1 MRTFSRTMFLLG
13 LIALACG
20 GCGVNSGPG
29 GGTED
34 DPLPGP
40 MSGLW
45 EIPITGGTLV
55 ASITQLGDQITGF
68 GYNTDSSRN
77 GVDNIRLE
85 VNGTV
90 KDRIVKF
97 SAAGGGLRFDIE
109 ALLSPDSMYM
119 QWAYSTAPC
128 WPYED
133 GSPESQWSS
142 GAKIVP
148 LDGSFDVLAEDD
160 GSGAWAGTMKAQFTQ
175 SRDLGAIGEIHL
187 SGTITFGSEWPFG
200 PLTLTSEDWFWLH
213 AGKLVGLFRSEAG
226 DELYLCAYRTH
237 TGSDTFKGSLQRQQ
251 GSVVPGG
258 SVTFAR
264 PRQEPTLPVTDSFIY
279 VGGEDKGGL
288 GVVSAFAIDPATGR
302 ITEIPGSPFASR
314 GTPGSLAFDRAG
326 RFAFVGG
333 LNRVTV
339 LTIDPASGA
348 LNECL
353 SPPLSAEG
361 DYKVGVDPQGNFV
374 YALDMHGNTIS
385 GYAFDSA
392 FGALTEI
399 AGSPFVTGNMSRGIT
414 LDPKG
419 RFVYVPGWSSN
430 CIWAYAINLSTGALI
445 PVPGSP
451 FAGAPGPTCISVD
464 PAGRF
469 AYVTNNWGG
478 GTAQAKISV
487 YAIDS
492 VTGGLIEI
500 AGSPFAAALN
510 PEHLLI
516 DAESRFVYV
525 ANQYGRTVSA
535 YAIDPAIGA
544 LTEVPGSPY
553 SVWLW
558 PSHLAFDPEG
568 GFLYVA
574 NSGSKNL
581 SIFRIDNENGGLREI
596 EGSPVFMDDI
606 NPRTIATLRIKR

>member
-20 GCGVNSGPG
+20 GCGVNSGSG
-29 GGTED
+29 DGTED
-34 DPLPGP
+34 DSLPGP
-40 MSGLW
+40 MTGLW

-55 ASITQLGDQITGF
+55 ASITQLDDQITGF

-90 KDRIVKF
+90 KDGIVKF

-109 ALLSPDSMYM
+109 ALLSPNAMYM
-119 QWAYSTAPC
+119 QWVYSSAPC

-133 GSPESQWSS
+133 GSPEYRWSN

-148 LDGSFDVLAEDD
+148 LDGSFDVRAEDSA
-160 GSGAWAGTMKAQFTQ
+160 GGEWSGTMKAEFTQ
-175 SRDLGAIGEIHL
+175 SRELGAIGEIHL
-187 SGTITFGSEWPFG
+187 RGTITFGSEWPFG

-213 AGKLVGLFRSEAG
+213 AGKLIGLWRSPAG
-226 DELYLCAYRTH
+226 EELYLCAYRTH

-251 GSVVPGG
+251 GSVIPGG

-264 PRQEPTLPVTDSFIY
+264 PREEPTLPVTDSFIY

-288 GVVSAFAIDPATGR
+288 GVISAFVIDPATGR
-302 ITEIPGSPFASR
+302 LTEIPGSPFASR
-314 GTPGSLAFDRAG
+314 GTPGSLAFDPAG
-326 RFAFVGG
+326 RIAFVAGP
-333 LNRVTV
+333 NRVTV
-339 LTIDPASGA
+339 LTTDPASGT
-348 LNECL
+348 LNECS
-353 SPPLSAEG
+353 SPPLSTEG
-361 DYKVGVDPQGNFV
+361 DYEVGVNPQGNFV

-392 FGALTEI
+392 SGTLTEI

-419 RFVYVPGWSSN
+419 RFVYVPDWSSN
-430 CIWAYAINLSTGALI
+430 CIRAYAINPSTGALI
-445 PVPGSP
+445 PVHGSP
-451 FAGAPGPTCISVD
+451 FASAPGPTCISVD
-464 PAGRF
+464 PGGRF
-469 AYVTNNWGG
+469 AYVTNNWGLVTTG
-478 GTAQAKISV
+478 QAKISA

-492 VTGGLIEI
+492 VTGGLTEI

-516 DAESRFVYV
+516 DAESRFAYV
-525 ANQYGRTVSA
+525 ANRYDRTVSA
-535 YAIDPAIGA
+535 YAIDPATGA

-553 SVWLW
+553 PVWLW

-568 GFLYVA
+568 RFLYVA
-574 NSGSKNL
+574 NEGSGNL
-581 SIFRIDNENGGLREI
+581 SVYRIDGETGGLTEI
-596 EGSPVFMDDI
+596 KDSPFFTDSTPHPV
-606 NPRTIATLRIKR
+606 ATLRIKR